1 MNSENDKPFGDID
14 RGIDEL
20 SKESLKDLAIERGK
34 KMQELQKDYNSAIQF
49 AKFEKD
55 IEIERLKG
63 LLEKEVRQNAFGI
76 KEEDVWQQYK
86 KHNQL

>member
-14 RGIDEL
+14 RGINEL
-20 SKESLKDLAIERGK
+20 SKESLKELAIERGK
-34 KMQELQKDYNSAIQF
+34 MMQKF
-49 AKFEKD
+49 AT
-55 IEIERLKG
+55 EIERLKG

>member
-1 MNSENDKPFGDID
+1 
-14 RGIDEL
+14 L
-20 SKESLKDLAIERGK
+20 SKESLKELAIERGK
-34 KMQELQKDYNSAIQF
+34 MMQKF
-49 AKFEKD
+49 AT
-55 IEIERLKG
+55 EIERLKG